1 MEQTLKMGPDQ
12 QCEPVVE
19 NMLTSDEISWIY
31 NALDRYTEQIKR
43 NAGVP
48 AISRS
53 IQTAK
58 LAALLEIMETLNLRF
73 EDKDAATNAISQFK
87 ELDIINPKA
96 ITIGGHKE

>member
-1 MEQTLKMGPDQ
+1 MPAEMCPAQK
-12 QCEPVVE
+12 CEPVVK
-19 NMLTSDEISWIY
+19 NVLTADEISWIY

-43 NAGVP
+43 NVGVP

-58 LAALLEIMETLNLRF
+58 LAALLEIMETLNLIF

-87 ELDIINPKA
+87 ELDIINPKTIT
-96 ITIGGHKE
+96 ITIGGHKK